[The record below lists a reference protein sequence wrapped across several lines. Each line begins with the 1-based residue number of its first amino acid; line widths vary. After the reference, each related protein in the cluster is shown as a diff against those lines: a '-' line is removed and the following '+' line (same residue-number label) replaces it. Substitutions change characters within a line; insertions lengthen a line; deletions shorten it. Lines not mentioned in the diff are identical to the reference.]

1 MKSMAELTR
10 HYQIARSL
18 AKEGN
23 DKNIPLIVDN
33 INEISNHCKELY
45 FHLSVIDQAK
55 CKVQYESLDHII
67 EILLQKGL
75 SNSYI
80 NAFFG
85 FQPASI
91 LSPSFAD
98 IMSGNVDA
106 EKLPSI
112 VEDTIEKVPPKEVKV
127 PPIVEEK
134 PVEMESNKIVNDF
147 DPITKSNSNS
157 FTPEHLSE
165 FIGQEKYV
173 KRIMNEIQAAKKQGL
188 KHIDYI
194 LLFGNRGLGK
204 STLMKLTAKEMG
216 VQFELID
223 ASRFGNDAK
232 AQKNLQKFWKRISR
246 ENIPVVIA
254 FDELHAL
261 SNSIQTSLLTI
272 LQDREFTYMDDNGV
286 NHTLPLPEFTFIGAT
301 TDAQDV
307 LPTIKDRCNNL
318 TFYLEDYSRE
328 DLSKIF
334 LNKFAS
340 QDMQVDAEVLKIC
353 IDRCRSSIREV
364 NAFVKGLRTKA
375 VILDSKII
383 TTEMALEY
391 FKDIDR
397 DPIGLNSKEIEIL
410 NQLLNEPTGKL
421 SKDTIAER
429 VHLDVKVYAKEFEPY
444 LVKIGFL
451 NIASGGRMLT
461 QEAINYLKKD
471 DLNETI
477 TESQEKETIE

>member
-23 DKNIPLIVDN
+23 VKNIPVIVDN
-33 INEISNHCKELY
+33 INEISKHCKELY

-91 LSPSFAD
+91 FSPSFAD
-98 IMSGNVDA
+98 IMSGNVSA
-106 EKLPSI
+106 KNVPPI
-112 VEDTIEKVPPKEVKV
+112 VEDTIKKDNPKEELS
-127 PPIVEEK
+127 PIVEEK
-134 PVEMESNKIVNDF
+134 PKETESTTPVNDF
-147 DPITKSNSNS
+147 DPITKSNSIS
-157 FTPEHLSE
+157 FTPECLSD
-165 FIGQEKYV
+165 FIGQEQYV
-173 KRIMNEIQAAKKQGL
+173 NRIMLEIQAAKKQGL
-188 KHIDYI
+188 KHIDHI

-246 ENIPVVIA
+246 ENVAVVIA

-261 SNSIQTSLLTI
+261 SKSLQTALLTI
-272 LQDREFTYMDDNGV
+272 LNDREFTYMDDNGV

-318 TFYLEDYSRE
+318 TFYLQDYSRE

-340 QDMQVDAEVLKIC
+340 QEMRVDAEVLKIC

-477 TESQEKETIE
+477 TESQEKETTE